1 MDILANKKNIFD
13 TKVSSKKKFEILPNQ
28 ESMVDDHEVSDKVAS
43 LRSYNPNNNRDHS
56 VFPEIESGPS
66 PAYGTP

>member
-43 LRSYNPNNNRDHS
+43 LRSYNPNTREHS
-56 VFPEIESGPS
+56 VFPEIESGPI
-66 PAYGTP
+66 PAHASTP